1 MDAENADVVLENAVF
16 KLERQR
22 DDGTWEVV
30 PGSESLTTGENGR
43 IVVSDLAF
51 GSYRFVELAAPEGY
65 QLQTTP
71 IPFTLAADT
80 PDLTATVTA
89 TNEKIPVLGSA
100 VLTKVDGNDH
110 ATVLEGALFRLER
123 LAPDGGWEVV
133 SGFEELV
140 TDANGVVVADGLAAG
155 S

>member
-1 MDAENADVVLENAVF
+1 ENAVF

-22 DDGTWEVV
+22 DDGAWEVV

-123 LAPDGGWEVV
+123 LAPDGGWE
-133 SGFEELV
+133 
-140 TDANGVVVADGLAAG
+140 
-155 S
+155 